1 MKSRFAMATLGLLLL
16 SACGGPQ
23 RAATPHRQPPVVSKE
38 FGLRFDVPAGWAVES
53 VEVSDVRFL
62 VRLAQGDLVMWVGAR
77 EGAESD
83 PVAALRE
90 RGGTKATVKTSW
102 MELPAA
108 MTSAEASFSSD
119 GGRVESRLLAV
130 RGGCHYEMT
139 LSAPQADAARARDLL
154 LELRQQV
161 TGLSGP
167 TPLVERCN
175 GAAAP

>member
-1 MKSRFAMATLGLLLL
+1 MKRRFAMAMLALLGLA
-16 SACGGPQ
+16 ACGGPQ
-23 RAATPHRQPPVVSKE
+23 RAATQRRPPPVISKE
-38 FGLRFDVPAGWAVES
+38 FGLRFDVPAGWAIES

-77 EGAESD
+77 EGAEAD

-119 GGRVESRLLAV
+119 GGRQESRLLAV

-139 LSAPQADAARARDLL
+139 LSAPKADAARARDLL